1 MSFILLEVNLQRSL
15 GVRHKILAL
24 MELNKESNSSQ
35 QVIIAKLDRE
45 IKTEELKKVSLIHE
59 DELRDS
65 KLHQKNVS
73 STDSVPGDDD
83 DHETIK
89 SKFSKTS
96 LFFNK
101 RILLDAL
108 SFQI

>member
-24 MELNKESNSSQ
+24 MESNKESNSSQ
-35 QVIIAKLDRE
+35 QVIKAKLDRE

-59 DELRDS
+59 DEVGDS
-65 KLHQKNVS
+65 KLHQKNA

-101 RILLDAL
+101 RILLDPL
-108 SFQI
+108 SLKI